1 MIKKSL
7 VTTRFLLKTSVSLWF
22 CGGDNLRTIDAD
34 LFKSNI
40 KAWAENIRDIRSD
53 NKCFFTEENILKAID
68 DQPTVNDVQEW
79 HILTDDEESYPECFE
94 YVLVEDD
101 IGDKNVACCYPD
113 YDWYISNGE
122 NSLKLIGEIIKWR
135 RL

>member
-1 MIKKSL
+1 MRI
-7 VTTRFLLKTSVSLWF
+7 
-22 CGGDNLRTIDAD
+22 IDAD
-34 LFKSNI
+34 LFKNNV
-40 KAWAENIRDIRSD
+40 KAWAENIRDFRSD

-68 DQPTVNDVQEW
+68 NQPTVNDVQEW

-101 IGDKNVACCYPD
+101 IGDRNVACCYPD

-122 NSLKLIGEIIKWR
+122 NSLKLIGEIIKWKK
-135 RL
+135 LK

>member
-1 MIKKSL
+1 M
-7 VTTRFLLKTSVSLWF
+7 
-22 CGGDNLRTIDAD
+22 RTIDAD
-34 LFKSNI
+34 LFKNNV
-40 KAWAENIRDIRSD
+40 KAWAENIRDFRSD

-79 HILTDDEESYPECFE
+79 HILTDDEENYPECFE

-101 IGDKNVACCYPD
+101 IGDRNVACCYPD

-122 NSLKLIGEIIKWR
+122 NSLKLIGEVIKWKK
-135 RL
+135 L

>member
-1 MIKKSL
+1 M
-7 VTTRFLLKTSVSLWF
+7 
-22 CGGDNLRTIDAD
+22 RTIDAD
-34 LFKSNI
+34 LFKSNV
-40 KAWAENIRDIRSD
+40 KVWAENIRDFRSD

-79 HILTDDEESYPECFE
+79 NILTDDEESYPDCFE

-101 IGDKNVACCYPD
+101 IGDRNVACCYPD

-122 NSLKLIGEIIKWR
+122 NSLKLIGEVIKWK

>member
-1 MIKKSL
+1 M
-7 VTTRFLLKTSVSLWF
+7 
-22 CGGDNLRTIDAD
+22 RTIDAD
-34 LFKSNI
+34 LFKSNV

-68 DQPTVNDVQEW
+68 DQPTVNDAQEW
-79 HILTDDEESYPECFE
+79 HILTDDEKSYPECFE

-101 IGDKNVACCYPD
+101 IGDRNVACCYPD

-122 NSLKLIGEIIKWR
+122 NSLKLIGEVIKWR

>member
-1 MIKKSL
+1 M
-7 VTTRFLLKTSVSLWF
+7 
-22 CGGDNLRTIDAD
+22 RTIDAD
-34 LFKSNI
+34 LFKSNV

-68 DQPTVNDVQEW
+68 DQPTVNDAQEW
-79 HILTDDEESYPECFE
+79 HILTDNEESYPECFE

-101 IGDKNVACCYPD
+101 IGDRNVACCYPD

-122 NSLKLIGEIIKWR
+122 NSLKLIGEVIKWR

>member
-1 MIKKSL
+1 M
-7 VTTRFLLKTSVSLWF
+7 
-22 CGGDNLRTIDAD
+22 RTIDAD
-34 LFKSNI
+34 LFKNNV
-40 KAWAENIRDIRSD
+40 KAWAENIRDFRSD

-68 DQPTVNDVQEW
+68 DQPTVNDAQEW
-79 HILTDDEESYPECFE
+79 HILTDNEESYPECFE

-101 IGDKNVACCYPD
+101 IGDRNVACCYPD

-122 NSLKLIGEIIKWR
+122 NSLKLIGEVIKWK

>member
-1 MIKKSL
+1 M
-7 VTTRFLLKTSVSLWF
+7 
-22 CGGDNLRTIDAD
+22 RTNDAD
-34 LFKSNI
+34 LFKSNV

-68 DQPTVNDVQEW
+68 DQPTVNNIQEW
-79 HILTDDEESYPECFE
+79 HIITDDEESYPECFE

-113 YDWYISNGE
+113 YDWHISNGE
-122 NSLKLIGEIIKWR
+122 NSLKLIGEVIKWKK
-135 RL
+135 LNQP